1 MFLCYKY
8 YYVFGSFFDLYVI
21 IKKKMENSV
30 KLRAGFMVKEI
41 NKGLKLEI
49 LPNGSMVEVLE
60 RNMGNA
66 RFIWNNLLGMYF
78 NLYLLFNFHGY
89 PLYPNIR
96 NFNAMLKMLKQ
107 ENAFL
112 YEGESTSQ
120 QQVFRDLNKAFTKFF
135 KEGAG
140 YPRFKSKKNPKQ
152 SFRIQ
157 KNGNN
162 IRITNRRIRLAKLG
176 YVHYRTSTEYKKLLK
191 TNKINNVTIKRENGK
206 YYAIV
211 NITTTVEE
219 LEKTGKSIGI
229 DLGLKNLATLSNG
242 QEITNLDL
250 KREDKMI
257 QKYQKKLSR
266 QKYMSKNYQKTLKKY
281 YKWTNRKNNKIQNA
295 YHQLSKYLI
304 TQYDIIA
311 MENLNIK
318 GMFKN
323 KKWAP
328 KLQKISL
335 YKLLNMIKYKAE
347 WYGKTFI
354 QVNRYYPSTK
364 TCNTCGYKNKNIT
377 LKTRQWTCPI
387 CKTKHHRDINAAKN
401 ILNESIKQNNL
412 IKKRIKN

>member
-1 MFLCYKY
+1 
-8 YYVFGSFFDLYVI
+8 
-21 IKKKMENSV
+21 MENSF

-60 RNMGNA
+60 QNMGNA
-66 RFIWNNLLGMYF
+66 RFIWNNLLGMYI
-78 NLYLLFNFHGY
+78 NLYLLFNFHGC

-135 KEGAG
+135 KEGRG

-191 TNKINNVTIKRENGK
+191 TSKINNVTIKRENGK

-281 YKWTNRKNNKIQNA
+281 YKWINRKNNKIQNA

-311 MENLNIK
+311 MENLNVK

-335 YKLLNMIKYKAE
+335 YKLLKMIKYKAE

-354 QVNRYYPSTK
+354 QVNRFYPSTK

-412 IKKRIKN
+412 IKKKE

>member
-1 MFLCYKY
+1 
-8 YYVFGSFFDLYVI
+8 
-21 IKKKMENSV
+21 
-30 KLRAGFMVKEI
+30 MVKEI

-191 TNKINNVTIKRENGK
+191 TSKINNVTIKRENGK

-250 KREDKMI
+250 KRENKMI

-354 QVNRYYPSTK
+354 QVNRFYPSTK

-412 IKKRIKN
+412 IKKRIKI

>member
-1 MFLCYKY
+1 
-8 YYVFGSFFDLYVI
+8 
-21 IKKKMENSV
+21 
-30 KLRAGFMVKEI
+30 MVKEI

-120 QQVFRDLNKAFTKFF
+120 QQVFRDLNKSFTKFF
-135 KEGAG
+135 KESAG

-191 TNKINNVTIKRENGK
+191 TSKINNVTIKRENGK

-354 QVNRYYPSTK
+354 QVNRFYPSTK

-412 IKKRIKN
+412 IKKRIKI

>member
-1 MFLCYKY
+1 
-8 YYVFGSFFDLYVI
+8 
-21 IKKKMENSV
+21 MENSV

-41 NKGLKLEI
+41 NKGLKLKI

-60 RNMGNA
+60 QNMGNA
-66 RFIWNNLLGMYF
+66 RFIWNNLLGMYI
-78 NLYLLFNFHGY
+78 NLYLLFNFHGC

-191 TNKINNVTIKRENGK
+191 TSKINNVTIKRENGK

-281 YKWTNRKNNKIQNA
+281 YKWINRKNNKIQNA

-311 MENLNIK
+311 MENLNVK

-335 YKLLNMIKYKAE
+335 YKLLKMIKYKAE

-354 QVNRYYPSTK
+354 QVNRFYPSTK

-412 IKKRIKN
+412 IKKRIKI

>member
-1 MFLCYKY
+1 
-8 YYVFGSFFDLYVI
+8 
-21 IKKKMENSV
+21 MENSV

-112 YEGESTSQ
+112 YKGESTSQ

-191 TNKINNVTIKRENGK
+191 TSKINNVTIKRENGK

-354 QVNRYYPSTK
+354 QVNRFYPSTK

-412 IKKRIKN
+412 IKKRIKI

>member
-1 MFLCYKY
+1 
-8 YYVFGSFFDLYVI
+8 
-21 IKKKMENSV
+21 
-30 KLRAGFMVKEI
+30 MVKEI

-60 RNMGNA
+60 QNMGNA

-191 TNKINNVTIKRENGK
+191 TSKINNVTIKRENGK

-311 MENLNIK
+311 MENLNVK

-354 QVNRYYPSTK
+354 QVNRFYPSTK

-412 IKKRIKN
+412 IKKKNKNLK

>member
-1 MFLCYKY
+1 
-8 YYVFGSFFDLYVI
+8 
-21 IKKKMENSV
+21 MENSV

-60 RNMGNA
+60 QNMGNA

-78 NLYLLFNFHGY
+78 NLYLVFNFHGY

-135 KEGAG
+135 KEGRG

-191 TNKINNVTIKRENGK
+191 TSKINNVTIKRENGK

-250 KREDKMI
+250 KREDAMI

-281 YKWTNRKNNKIQNA
+281 YKWINRKNNKIQNA

-311 MENLNIK
+311 MENLNVK

-335 YKLLNMIKYKAE
+335 YKLLKMIKYKAE

-354 QVNRYYPSTK
+354 QVNRFYPSTK

-401 ILNESIKQNNL
+401 ILNKSM
-412 IKKRIKN
+412 KKITS

>member
-1 MFLCYKY
+1 
-8 YYVFGSFFDLYVI
+8 
-21 IKKKMENSV
+21 MENSV

-135 KEGAG
+135 KESAG

-191 TNKINNVTIKRENGK
+191 TSKINNVTIKRENGK

-219 LEKTGKSIGI
+219 LEKTGKSNGI

-323 KKWAP
+323 KKWTP

-354 QVNRYYPSTK
+354 QVNRFYPSTK

-412 IKKRIKN
+412 IKKRIKI

>member
-1 MFLCYKY
+1 
-8 YYVFGSFFDLYVI
+8 
-21 IKKKMENSV
+21 MENSV

-60 RNMGNA
+60 QNMGNA

-191 TNKINNVTIKRENGK
+191 TSKINNVTIKRENGK

-354 QVNRYYPSTK
+354 QVNRFYPSTK

-412 IKKRIKN
+412 IKKRIKI

>member
-1 MFLCYKY
+1 
-8 YYVFGSFFDLYVI
+8 
-21 IKKKMENSV
+21 MENSV

-41 NKGLKLEI
+41 NKGLKLKI

-60 RNMGNA
+60 QNMGNA

-191 TNKINNVTIKRENGK
+191 TSKINNVTIKRENGK

-354 QVNRYYPSTK
+354 QVNRFYPSTK

-401 ILNESIKQNNL
+401 ILNE
-412 IKKRIKN
+412 

>member
-1 MFLCYKY
+1 
-8 YYVFGSFFDLYVI
+8 
-21 IKKKMENSV
+21 MENSV

-60 RNMGNA
+60 QNMGNA

-78 NLYLLFNFHGY
+78 NLYLVFNFHGY

-112 YEGESTSQ
+112 YGGESTSQ

-162 IRITNRRIRLAKLG
+162 IRITNRCIRLAKLG

-191 TNKINNVTIKRENGK
+191 TSKINNVTIKRENGK

-281 YKWTNRKNNKIQNA
+281 YKWINRKNNKIQNA

-311 MENLNIK
+311 MENLNVK

-335 YKLLNMIKYKAE
+335 YKLLKMIKYKAE

-354 QVNRYYPSTK
+354 QVNRFYPSTK

-401 ILNESIKQNNL
+401 ILNKSM
-412 IKKRIKN
+412 KKITS

>member
-1 MFLCYKY
+1 
-8 YYVFGSFFDLYVI
+8 
-21 IKKKMENSV
+21 MENSV

-191 TNKINNVTIKRENGK
+191 TSKINNVTIKRENGK

-354 QVNRYYPSTK
+354 QVNRFYPSTK

-412 IKKRIKN
+412 IKKRIKI